1 MENFELGTFLK
12 KERERQHL
20 SSRDL
25 AERTDKSKGDRGVSA
40 SHINKIENGRAH
52 PTFQTLQKIAA
63 ALRLPLVVVLDGS
76 KANLDTVTIIS
87 TSEVAQ
93 SFLQALG
100 RKELVQLLLI
110 CQELT
115 DEQIESVLGVARSIL
130 GTTRSIDGSEQR

>member
-1 MENFELGTFLK
+1 VQVENFELGAFLK

-20 SSRDL
+20 SSREL
-25 AERTDKSKGDRGVSA
+25 AERTSKNEGDKGVSA

-63 ALRLPLVVVLDGS
+63 ALGLPLVIVLDGS
-76 KANLDTVTIIS
+76 KANPDAVTIVS

-93 SFLQALG
+93 SFLQALV

-110 CQELT
+110 SKELT
-115 DEQIESVLGVARSIL
+115 DEQLESVLGVARSMH
-130 GTTRSIDGSEQR
+130 GPTRSINEAE

>member
-1 MENFELGTFLK
+1 MQVENFELGTFLK

-52 PTFQTLQKIAA
+52 PTFHTLQKIAA
-63 ALRLPLVVVLDGS
+63 ALGLPLVIVLDGS
-76 KANLDTVTIIS
+76 KANPDAVTIVS

-93 SFLQALG
+93 SFLQALVH
-100 RKELVQLLLI
+100 KELVQLLLI

-115 DEQIESVLGVARSIL
+115 DEQLESVLGVARSMH
-130 GTTRSIDGSEQR
+130 GPTRSINEAE